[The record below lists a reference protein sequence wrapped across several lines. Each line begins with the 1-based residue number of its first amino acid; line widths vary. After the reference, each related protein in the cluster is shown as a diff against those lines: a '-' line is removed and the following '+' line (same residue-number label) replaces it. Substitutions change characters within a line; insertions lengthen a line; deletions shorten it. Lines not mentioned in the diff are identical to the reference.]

1 MTTIVMRSYATT
13 FNELA
18 DRATQVEFKRI
29 CVLGIAYLCEP
40 PWSDLYNINTMM
52 SLEYDIKT

>member
-13 FNELA
+13 FSELA

-29 CVLGIAYLCEP
+29 GVLGIAYLCEP

>member
-13 FNELA
+13 FSELA
-18 DRATQVEFKRI
+18 DTATQVEFKRI
-29 CVLGIAYLCEP
+29 GVLGIAYLCEP
-40 PWSDLYNINTMM
+40 PWFDLYNINTMM